1 MGYQPAGRD
10 HSITEVMCMAELDHD
25 LKEPDERR
33 IDESYPRWQVALPRK
48 VRHPGILIEIGDAG
62 THAREQPKPMAPVAF
77 EAYGRDGRA
86 EWRMGIEGNRVTIG
100 CYNYSRW
107 SDVYVNVHR
116 LMGEVGTALKEDG
129 HGIRALTLKYT
140 DVFLWSQQDGDAP
153 EDVLKKD
160 RERIPGEIYDKYE
173 RRNLWHLHQGW
184 FKDGTGRNGERLL
197 EQVNIAGTMA
207 NTDHGSLPCVTLETT
222 VKAEWPEAGE
232 RPLTLQRAFPI
243 MEGAN
248 QTGEGGAR
256 VFSDMHELSKDLLK
270 KYLSEQMTRRIG
282 LG

>member
-116 LMGEVGTALKEDG
+116 LMGEVGTALKEDR

-140 DVFLWSQQDGDAP
+140 DVFLWSQQDEDAP
-153 EDVLKKD
+153 EDVLKRD